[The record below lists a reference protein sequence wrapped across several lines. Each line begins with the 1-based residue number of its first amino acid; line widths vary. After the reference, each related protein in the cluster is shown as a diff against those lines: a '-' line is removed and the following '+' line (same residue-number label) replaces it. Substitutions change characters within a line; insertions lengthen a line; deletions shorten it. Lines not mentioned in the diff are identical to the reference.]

1 MVGNIVVWMSR
12 KLNRK
17 GVLLDV
23 IKKIQNWEVLVGI
36 TQETSTRPGEPINN
50 AELLY
55 VHSHGS
61 PARGIPARPV
71 IEPAIEAD
79 GNRKRITDS
88 MAEACKARLNGKTE
102 VASQNLYDAG
112 QYGEDAARNWFT
124 DPRNGWPPNAPSTIL
139 RKLDKLKGKQHQ
151 AAMDAFES
159 GASTYTFRG
168 AEYELNTPLVDTGE
182 LRKSLTH
189 VVREK

>member
-1 MVGNIVVWMSR
+1 MVGGFTATISR
-12 KLNRK
+12 KIDRMKFLAFAIQMTLKK
-17 GVLLDV
+17 G
-23 IKKIQNWEVLVGI
+23 VLVGI

-55 VHSHGS
+55 VHTHGS
-61 PARGIPARPV
+61 PVRGIPARPV

-79 GNRKRITDS
+79 GNRERITDA
-88 MAEACKARLNGKTE
+88 MAESYHARLNGKEE
-102 VASQNLYDAG
+102 VAEQRLYDAG
-112 QYGEDAARNWFT
+112 QHGEDAARDWFT

-139 RKLDKLKGKQHQ
+139 RKLDKLRGKQHQ

-168 AEYELNTPLVDTGE
+168 AEYELNTPLVDSGE

-189 VVREK
+189 IVREK